1 MTNSQLDLS
10 VIDGVSRR
18 TFLRRTGHV
27 TLSGATVALLGGC
40 ESMAATRQMTEPS
53 DDVAILNV
61 ALHLEY
67 EAINAYQL
75 GAESGL
81 LQKPVLNV
89 AVQFQSHHKE
99 HAEALVATIRKMD
112 GTPVEP
118 RRIAEYA
125 DALNADMLKNQTDV
139 LMLAARLE
147 KGAANAYI
155 GVIPAFDD
163 TGLAQVASRLA
174 ADEAMHWTVLTSA
187 LGQSTPSQAL
197 SFGA

>member
-1 MTNSQLDLS
+1 MNDSEINLS
-10 VIDGVSRR
+10 VVEGASRR
-18 TFLRRTGHV
+18 TFLRRSGHV
-27 TLSGATVALLGGC
+27 TLSAAAVALLGGC
-40 ESMAATRQMTEPS
+40 ESMAASQKMTEPNG
-53 DDVAILNV
+53 DVAILNV
-61 ALHLEY
+61 ALDLEY

-89 AVQFQSHHKE
+89 AVQFQGHHKE

-118 RRIAEYA
+118 KKIAEYA
-125 DALNADMLKNQTDV
+125 QALNAGTLKSQTDV
-139 LMLAARLE
+139 LKLAARLE
-147 KGAANAYI
+147 RGAANAYI
-155 GVIPAFDD
+155 GVIPAFEDAA
-163 TGLAQVASRLA
+163 LAQVASRLA

-187 LGQSTPSQAL
+187 LGQSTPSKAL